1 MTKFG
6 PVECAHLGE
15 QDVKYI
21 VKIVGM
27 LIVYLTEGKRFYLF
41 LIFWQHWLETGP
53 WHQEAMLHFKTKAR
67 RSNYIKQINT

>member
-21 VKIVGM
+21 VKIVGL

-41 LIFWQHWLETGP
+41 LIFWQH
-53 WHQEAMLHFKTKAR
+53 
-67 RSNYIKQINT
+67 